1 MSRERVR
8 VAFIG
13 AGRQANWRHY
23 PSVASQPDVEL
34 AAVCDLVPEKA
45 EETAKRWG
53 VPKTYQKYE
62 QMLEEVDPDAV
73 YCIMGPGAIHEP
85 VSYLL
90 QKGPQRLHRKAA
102 GADPEPD
109 QGAGLLRA
117 GEQLLD
123 DGRLSA
129 PLPAMTELK
138 ARVEARGP
146 IHRVRGEPQV
156 GARPEPARLDRRAR
170 SADFGRH
177 PRCR

>member
-1 MSRERVR
+1 MPRGQGEGLDALRGQSVSQERVR

-90 QKGPQRLHRKAA
+90 QKGRNVFIEKPPGLTLNQIKVLAYYAQANNCLTMVGCQR
-102 GADPEPD
+102 
-109 QGAGLLRA
+109 
-117 GEQLLD
+117 
-123 DGRLSA
+123 
-129 PLPAMTELK
+129 
-138 ARVEARGP
+138 
-146 IHRVRGEPQV
+146 
-156 GARPEPARLDRRAR
+156 
-170 SADFGRH
+170 
-177 PRCR
+177 RCRP